1 MCFEYD
7 AIYLMY
13 FLERLVYPHALNK
26 TVDEI
31 PKGKEGDVGDLFTT
45 SFN

>member
-13 FLERLVYPHALNK
+13 FLERLAYPHVLNK
-26 TVDEI
+26 TVDKI
-31 PKGKEGDVGDLFTT
+31 QKGKERDTGDLLTT

>member
-13 FLERLVYPHALNK
+13 FLERLVYPYVLSN
-26 TVDEI
+26 TVDEDL
-31 PKGKEGDVGDLFTT
+31 KGKERDTGDILTT